1 MVIAAAWLFLHP
13 KQYCLH
19 FPRVQTRPALL
30 ELEKPASIYE
40 LTICLGNGRTRDG
53 YMRALRNLNPR
64 YRADSWLPAGTTICA
79 TTRITGLYKRYCV
92 DGARAELAQQLVMSD
107 PAAAIV
113 HAGDTG
119 PATGS
124 PTVTATAAGRRPPP
138 WWPPPGSPATPS
150 AIGWEAT
157 A

>member
-1 MVIAAAWLFLHP
+1 M
-13 KQYCLH
+13 
-19 FPRVQTRPALL
+19 PALL

-64 YRADSWLPAGTTICA
+64 YRADSWLPAGTTIRA
-79 TTRITGLYKRYCV
+79 TTRITGLCKRYCV
-92 DGARAELAQQLVMSD
+92 VGARAALAQQLVMSD

-113 HAGDTG
+113 HAGDTV

-124 PTVTATAAGRRPPP
+124 PTCPAMVPGPTKTATAVRTDAHT
-138 WWPPPGSPATPS
+138 SDH
-150 AIGWEAT
+150 
-157 A
+157 

>member
-1 MVIAAAWLFLHP
+1 M
-13 KQYCLH
+13 
-19 FPRVQTRPALL
+19 
-30 ELEKPASIYE
+30 
-40 LTICLGNGRTRDG
+40 GNGRTRDG

-64 YRADSWLPAGTTICA
+64 YRADSWLPAGTTIRA

-92 DGARAELAQQLVMSD
+92 DGARAELAPQLVMSD

-124 PTVTATAAGRRPPP
+124 PTVPAMVPGPTKNPPRTHGTERGR
-138 WWPPPGSPATPS
+138 
-150 AIGWEAT
+150 EK
-157 A
+157 

>member
-13 KQYCLH
+13 KQYGLH

-64 YRADSWLPAGTTICA
+64 YRADSWLPAGTTIRA
-79 TTRITGLYKRYCV
+79 TTRITGLYKRYC
-92 DGARAELAQQLVMSD
+92 RSEEHTSELQSLMRISYAVFCLKKKTRESKPLNRKIQEV
-107 PAAAIV
+107 
-113 HAGDTG
+113 
-119 PATGS
+119 
-124 PTVTATAAGRRPPP
+124 RY
-138 WWPPPGSPATPS
+138 
-150 AIGWEAT
+150 
-157 A
+157 